1 MAFTE
6 EEKLHIIYGRR
17 KFAEVAYNVF
27 FSAGLLAITLFDLLL
42 WVFNRR
48 LE

>member
-6 EEKLHIIYGRR
+6 DEKLHITYGRR
-17 KFAEVAYNVF
+17 NFKEAVYNVF
-27 FSAGLLAITLFDLLL
+27 FSAGLLAITSFDLLL